1 MAKKNYSA
9 DLEKRAIKAITT
21 GGMRGQKLM
30 SLLKPEHFKSATAAE
45 AFNRIR
51 TLLNKRGVVVD
62 WASLTEDGT
71 LADETRGS
79 LKQLKEEVTLDDHKV
94 ATLFESLDRYRQ
106 TRSLIKLYNNM
117 GDMLDSDDFDVEEA
131 SKELFEQF
139 ADIRSSR
146 GGVKITTIGTGDN
159 AADDV
164 RKIISGEAIRH
175 IPTGFRTYDDVNAG
189 LILAQYM
196 MIAATTGGG
205 KSALLKTLARNMAL
219 QGAKVAFIPLEMKN
233 LGVLAR
239 NLAEESGIVMNKF
252 LDPKKRMTQ
261 QDRDD
266 VWHGYKLLSK
276 DMKETGGKMSFIEF
290 EEDISIQDLL
300 LYLRPLGYNVIIIDY
315 VGLLEGAD
323 GDDQAKALSR
333 ITRYCV
339 RWTALNDALVIGA
352 AQLSQDGLVRYSR
365 AMTEHAAN
373 LWQWI
378 YTPANA
384 ETKTVHITQPKSRNQ
399 EPFDFHLHFD
409 PATMTVRD
417 LTKKEREEL
426 KGRPDDAGAAAGG
439 GGRGNQRGGK
449 GDAKG
454 KKSARYFDDLN
465 DD

>member
-21 GGMRGQKLM
+21 GGVRGQKLL
-30 SLLKPEHFKSATAAE
+30 SLLRPEHFRSATSSE
-45 AFNRIR
+45 AFNRLR
-51 TLLNKRGVVVD
+51 TLLTKRGVVVD
-62 WASLTEDGT
+62 WASLCEDGT

-79 LKQLKEEVTLDDHKV
+79 LKQLKEEVPLDDQKIGTIYD
-94 ATLFESLDRYRQ
+94 ALDSYRQ
-106 TRSLIKLYNNM
+106 TRSLIKLYNDM
-117 GDMLDSDDFDVEEA
+117 GTMLDSDDFDVEEGT
-131 SKELFEQF
+131 KLLFEQF
-139 ADIRSSR
+139 SDIRSTR

-164 RKIISGEAIRH
+164 RSIIKGDAISH
-175 IPTGFRTYDDVNAG
+175 IPTGFKTYDNVNAG

-219 QGAKVAFIPLEMKN
+219 EGAKVAFIPLEMKN

-261 QDRDD
+261 ADRDD
-266 VWHGYKLLSK
+266 VWQGYKLLSK
-276 DMKETGGKMSFIEF
+276 DIKETGGKLSYISFD
-290 EEDISIQDLL
+290 EDIGIEDLL
-300 LYLRPLGYNVIIIDY
+300 LYLRPLGYNVIIVDY

-339 RWTALNDALVIGA
+339 RWTALNDTLVIGA
-352 AQLSQDGLVRYSR
+352 AQLSNDGLVRYSR

-409 PATMTVRD
+409 PSTMTVRD

-426 KGRPDDAGAAAGG
+426 RGSTDSSVSGG
-439 GGRGNQRGGK
+439 NDRNARGGK
-449 GDAKG
+449 GDAKGG

-465 DD
+465 DS